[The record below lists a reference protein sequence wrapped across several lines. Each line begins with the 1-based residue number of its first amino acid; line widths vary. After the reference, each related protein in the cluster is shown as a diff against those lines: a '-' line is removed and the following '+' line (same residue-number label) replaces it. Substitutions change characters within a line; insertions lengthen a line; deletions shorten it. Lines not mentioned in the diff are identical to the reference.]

1 VKKAA
6 TIRDVAKAA
15 QVSVSVVSRVLNDGT
30 GPVAAATRVKVVQA
44 IEELGYRPRAAAREL
59 SQGGPSLTVGLLL
72 PDLTNPFFAWLA
84 DRVVWEARARGVQ
97 VVLMTTQ
104 EDRHLE
110 AECLDTLL
118 NRSVGGVIATP
129 TGDNVNH
136 WSRLQQLGIDL
147 VFVDRTISELDG
159 VDLVSIQN
167 VSSAHKATEYLLEL
181 GHERIAL
188 ISGPASTS
196 TGRARVRGYRLALEN
211 AAVTWDPHLV
221 RDISFRGHA
230 GGDAVAALLTLTNP
244 PTALIVANT
253 AQVHASLKRL
263 SQMRVQIPGD
273 LSVIV
278 FDDNPWAEL
287 VTPPLS
293 AVRQPIEML
302 ARHSV
307 ELVLGRMQGRLPEG
321 MRTIEVQPEFI
332 PRSSCAPLRKNG
344 TKTPARKRAQ

>member
-1 VKKAA
+1 MKKAA

-15 QVSVSVVSRVLNDGT
+15 EVSVSVVSRVLNDGT
-30 GPVAAATRVKVVQA
+30 GPVAPATRLKVVQA
-44 IEELGYRPRAAAREL
+44 MDELGYRPRAAAREL
-59 SQGGPSLTVGLLL
+59 SQGGQSLTIGLLI

-110 AECLDTLL
+110 AECLNTLL
-118 NRSVGGVIATP
+118 DRSVGGVIATP
-129 TGDNVNH
+129 TGDNVKQ

-147 VFVDRTISELDG
+147 VFVDRSISELDS

-167 VSSAHKATEYLLEL
+167 VSSAYRSTEYLLEL
-181 GHERIAL
+181 GHRRIAFV
-188 ISGPASTS
+188 SGPLSTS
-196 TGRARVRGYRLALEN
+196 TGRARIRGYRDAFEN
-211 AAVTWDPHLV
+211 ASVVGDPQLV
-221 RDISFRGHA
+221 RDVSFRGHS
-230 GGDAVAALLTLTNP
+230 GGDAVAALLALDDP

-253 AQVHASLKRL
+253 AQVHSSLRRL
-263 SQMRVQIPGD
+263 SQMGIRIPTD

-278 FDDNPWAEL
+278 FDDNPWADL

-293 AVRQPIEML
+293 AVHQPIEML

-307 ELVLGRMQGRLPEG
+307 ELVLGRMQGKLSNG
-321 MRTIEVQPEFI
+321 MRTIEVQAEFI
-332 PRSSCAPLRKNG
+332 PRSSCAPLKKGR
-344 TKTPARKRAQ
+344 